1 MDYSAIAVRYSK
13 ALFTLA
19 EEKGILDDIQNDF
32 GLIKSVYEFEPEF
45 RRMLQFPVIAS
56 TKKVEIFNILF
67 SGRVNKLSFEFLGL
81 LAHKRRESY
90 LYQIILDFQ
99 KLYKEKKGIKTI
111 SFTSVVDISES
122 DRKAIRAIMNTKY
135 GTNIEII
142 EQTDNRLIGG
152 FILRID
158 DEQYDASVS
167 RHLENI
173 KRSFKA

>member
-13 ALFTLA
+13 ALFALA
-19 EEKGILDDIQNDF
+19 EERGILNDIQNDF
-32 GLIKSVYEFEPEF
+32 VIFKSVYELEPEF

-56 TKKVEIFNILF
+56 SKKVEIFNILF
-67 SGRVNKLSFEFLGL
+67 SGKVNKLSIEFLSL
-81 LAHKRRESY
+81 LAQKRRESY

-111 SFTSVVDISES
+111 SFTSVLDISDS
-122 DRKAIRAIMNTKY
+122 VRKSIRSLMNTKY
-135 GTNIEII
+135 GSNIEII
-142 EQTDNRLIGG
+142 EQTDKSLIGG
-152 FILRID
+152 FVLRID
-158 DEQYDASVS
+158 DEQYDASVL